1 MIARLVETTTVADL
15 LHALGDIAPARIRL
29 CPQPT
34 TATELDL
41 EKAGKCIELVDGTLV
56 EKPMGF
62 GESEL
67 TGAILTN
74 LRNFVRTNRLGRV
87 GGADGGV
94 KLEEN
99 RIRIPDV
106 SFYRKGR
113 LPKRSE
119 CRAFAEVAPDLAVE
133 VLSPSNTPAEM
144 KLKRKHY
151 FEAGVR
157 LVWIVDPVK
166 RTVDVYTSKTK
177 YRTLT
182 EEDTLDGGE
191 VLPGF
196 ELPLR
201 ELFAEDEE

>member
-15 LHALGDIAPARIRL
+15 LHDLGDIAPNRVRL
-29 CPQPT
+29 CPLPT
-34 TATELDL
+34 TGTEEDL
-41 EKAGKCIELVDGTLV
+41 EQAGKCVELIEGTLV
-56 EKPMGF
+56 EKPMGSK
-62 GESEL
+62 ESEIGGWVL
-67 TGAILTN
+67 HYL
-74 LRNFVRTNRLGRV
+74 LKFVGKKWGRV
-87 GGADGGV
+87 TGPDGGFQIKPGV
-94 KLEEN
+94 VRVPDIAFFAKGKLGTRAHRPAN
-99 RIRIPDV
+99 PDV
-106 SFYRKGR
+106 
-113 LPKRSE
+113 P
-119 CRAFAEVAPDLAVE
+119 PDLAVE

-157 LVWIVDPVK
+157 LVWIVDPVR

-177 YRTLT
+177 FRTLT
-182 EEDTLDGGE
+182 EEDILDGGE